1 MDKSTDEPFGVCG
14 LQFTKLQGET
24 VLNIYY
30 RIATEKTRKGYVKE
44 AITCIM
50 EHVLMLTENRYR
62 MLILTKVNN
71 VPSIKTA
78 ESLGF
83 IYDLSLDDY
92 EEKGNVYFF
101 NR

>member
-1 MDKSTDEPFGVCG
+1 
-14 LQFTKLQGET
+14 
-24 VLNIYY
+24 
-30 RIATEKTRKGYVKE
+30 
-44 AITCIM
+44 
-50 EHVLMLTENRYR
+50 MLTENRYR